1 MQTQAP
7 IRHACAASGGSNG
20 LDARFTN
27 AFSVKDCRTSATA
40 ASLIRRPT
48 DVRPNASGD
57 RTIEVRTNARLR
69 QTVKATPTSALRAIV
84 DRAKVAGIVSDEVA
98 ACKRELSRR
107 EGK

>member
-57 RTIEVRTNARLR
+57 RTIEVRTSARLR
-69 QTVKATPTSALRAIV
+69 QTVKGCPTTALRAIV
-84 DRAKVAGIVSDEVA
+84 ERATAEGLRSDEVA
-98 ACKRELSRR
+98 ACQRELARR
-107 EGK
+107 EGN

>member
-57 RTIEVRTNARLR
+57 RTIEVRTGARQR
-69 QTVKATPTSALRAIV
+69 QTIHAAKLPALRAILA
-84 DRAKVAGIVSDEVA
+84 RADAEGIDSKLIGAIRREV
-98 ACKRELSRR
+98 SRR

>member
-7 IRHACAASGGSNG
+7 IRYACAASGGSNG

-57 RTIEVRTNARLR
+57 APIEVPHQCSSSPDGQSMLDAR
-69 QTVKATPTSALRAIV
+69 
-84 DRAKVAGIVSDEVA
+84 
-98 ACKRELSRR
+98 SRGDHR
-107 EGK
+107 P